1 MCGISG
7 LVDWG
12 DRGTLLPMTF
22 VQAHRGPD
30 DAGRWEYRFSD
41 GGYVGVGSRRLALID
56 LSSSGHMP
64 MCNEVSSLRPD

>member
-7 LVDWG
+7 LVNWG
-12 DRGTLLPMTF
+12 DRGTLSRMTS

-30 DAGRWEYRFSD
+30 DAGLWEYRFPD
-41 GGYVGVGSRRLALID
+41 GGYVGLGSRRLATID